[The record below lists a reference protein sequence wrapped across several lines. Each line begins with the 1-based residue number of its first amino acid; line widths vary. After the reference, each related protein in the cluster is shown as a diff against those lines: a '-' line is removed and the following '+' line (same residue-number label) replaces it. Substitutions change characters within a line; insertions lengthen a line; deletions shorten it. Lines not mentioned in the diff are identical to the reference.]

1 MRTSGLDPFQDLEM
15 RLAQRTESLKPSGKR
30 SGVES
35 WFPYYAGYAPSF
47 VSDTLLGLGSK
58 PGWKI
63 LDPWNGSGTTSSI
76 ADQFGCQVFGYD
88 INPVSTMVASARLA
102 RLDDIEHSSGL
113 ASELLNVAFRT
124 TNKISATDPLLS
136 WLDGRTTKTFRAIE
150 KAILC
155 LLGTKEGVCVNAK
168 VQTPPPF
175 ASFFLLCL
183 VRAAKQFAIIK
194 DNSNPTWVTPEK
206 AGKAKLGALEYSF
219 LEMVAKCTLDKKGDV
234 RFCDAIGH
242 SNNVVAL
249 SDSKELPLPDA
260 SIDAVITSPPYCTRI
275 DYFRATLFE
284 LAAIGVCPTS
294 DQYRALRSKAMGTN
308 LVRGAAPNLHA
319 NMAKE
324 VVSVLDNI
332 KGHQSKASS
341 TYYYKHYRQYFDDA
355 GQSLDEII
363 RVLKPGGTAVLVV
376 QSSYYKD
383 IPINLGDLFVSMG
396 RHKGLDARVVLKVP
410 VKRVLASI
418 NPHARR
424 HAGTRIYTEDVV
436 ALKKEF

>member
-1 MRTSGLDPFQDLEM
+1 MRTSRLDPLLDLEV

-88 INPVSTMVASARLA
+88 INPVATMVASARLA

-113 ASELLNVAFRT
+113 ASELLNVASRT
-124 TNKISATDPLLS
+124 TVKISTADPLLS
-136 WLDGRTTKTFRAIE
+136 WLDVRTTRSFRAVE
-150 KAILC
+150 QSILS
-155 LLGTKEGVCVNAK
+155 LLGTKGGVCVNAQT
-168 VQTPPPF
+168 QTPPPF

-183 VRAAKQFAIIK
+183 IMAAKQFTIIK
-194 DNSNPTWVTPEK
+194 NNSNPTWVTPEK
-206 AGKAKLGALEYSF
+206 AGKAKLGALECSF
-219 LEMVAKCTLDKKGDV
+219 LEMVAKCTLDKEGDV
-234 RFCDAIGH
+234 RFCDAVNH
-242 SNNVVAL
+242 SSNVVAL
-249 SDSKELPLPDA
+249 SDSKELPLADD

-284 LAAIGVCPTS
+284 LAALGICPSS

-308 LVRGAAPNLHA
+308 LVRGVAPESPHNLA
-319 NMAKE
+319 GE
-324 VVSVLDNI
+324 IVSVLDKI

-341 TYYYKHYRQYFDDA
+341 TYYYKHYKQYFDDA
-355 GQSLDEII
+355 GASLDEII
-363 RVLKPGGTAVLVV
+363 RVLKPGGTAILVV

-383 IPINLGDLFVSMG
+383 IPINLGDLFVAMG
-396 RHKGLDARVVLKVP
+396 RHKGLDGRVVLKVP

>member
-1 MRTSGLDPFQDLEM
+1 MRTNGLDPFLDLEV
-15 RLAQRTESLKPSGKR
+15 RLSQRTESLKPSGKR

-58 PGWKI
+58 PGWRV

-76 ADQFGCQVFGYD
+76 ADQFGCQVYGYD
-88 INPVSTMVASARLA
+88 INPVATMVASARLA

-113 ASELLNVAFRT
+113 ASELLNVASRSAF
-124 TNKISATDPLLS
+124 KISSKDPLLA
-136 WLDGRTTKTFRAIE
+136 WLNVRTTKIFRAIE
-150 KAILC
+150 KSILS
-155 LLGTKEGVCVNAK
+155 LLGTKGGISVNTQ
-168 VQTPPPF
+168 VQTLPPF

-183 VRAAKQFAIIK
+183 IMAAKKFAIIK
-194 DNSNPTWVTPEK
+194 NNSNPTWITPEK
-206 AGKAKLGALEYSF
+206 AGKAKLGALECAF
-219 LEMVAKCTLDKKGDV
+219 LEMVEKCARDKERDV
-234 RFCDAIGH
+234 LFSNAVSH

-249 SDSKELPLPDA
+249 SDSKSLPLVDG

-284 LAAIGVCPTS
+284 LAALGICPES

-308 LVRGAAPNLHA
+308 LVRGVAPVAINESA
-319 NMAKE
+319 VE
-324 VVSVLDNI
+324 IESVLDRI
-332 KGHQSKASS
+332 KGHPSKASS
-341 TYYYKHYRQYFDDA
+341 TYYYKHYKQYFDDA
-355 GQSLDEII
+355 SASLNEIM
-363 RVLKPGGTAVLVV
+363 RVLKPGGTAILVV

-383 IPINLGDLFVSMG
+383 VPINLGDLFVAMG
-396 RHKGLDARVVLKVP
+396 QHKGFDGRVVLKVP

-424 HAGTRIYTEDVV
+424 HASTRIYTEDVV